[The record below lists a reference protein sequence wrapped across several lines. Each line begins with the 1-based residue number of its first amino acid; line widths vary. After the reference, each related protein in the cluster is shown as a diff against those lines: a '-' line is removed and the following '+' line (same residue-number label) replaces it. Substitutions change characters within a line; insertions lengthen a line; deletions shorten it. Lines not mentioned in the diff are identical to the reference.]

1 MPFSHNDPG
10 FHVPQPVARPGE
22 TPDFSHVD
30 IGLAGSVPR
39 PPIDARADDMRDYAY
54 SLIRVLDDDGAA
66 IGDWDPDLSPQ
77 DLKRG
82 LRAMMLTRAYDA
94 RMVRVQ
100 RQGKTSFYMKCTGEE
115 AVAVASAMALE
126 TGDMCFPT
134 YRPQGLLIARD
145 WPLVEMRKSD

>member
-1 MPFSHNDPG
+1 
-10 FHVPQPVARPGE
+10 
-22 TPDFSHVD
+22 
-30 IGLAGSVPR
+30 
-39 PPIDARADDMRDYAY
+39 MRDYAY

-100 RQGKTSFYMKCTGEE
+100 RQGKTSFDMKWTGEK
-115 AVAVASAMALE
+115 AVAIASAMAPE
-126 TGDMCFPT
+126 TGDICFQT
-134 YRPQGLLIARD
+134 YGQQGLLIAR
-145 WPLVEMRKSD
+145 E